1 MNLLVSVRAGLTSD
15 SAQMANI
22 LRQARVLAHEYR
34 SPELREWVG
43 FELNGYTDES
53 KVPSYRQFIL
63 PVLGNFHGPFRRRM
77 SGVTISA
84 IGLPEPAK
92 GMAET
97 LTIVDGVAALED
109 MLASGESEF
118 NRTLMPEITSLLRET
133 MQVTGGMVLFEAYQE
148 LPRYLITGILDNVK
162 NRLLEFVLDLQARNV
177 TPEGVN
183 SGDVEPDVVRN
194 AVSIN
199 IYGNNNTVAGGE
211 NIRLEVNPIR
221 AGDLSSLVEH
231 LRAHDIGDEDL
242 RELRD
247 AVASEPQ
254 TSGGQ
259 FGPKVNSW
267 IGQMTTKALS
277 GVGVQGLNK
286 PLPSSYRLFRDTT
299 APDWR

>member
-1 MNLLVSVRAGLTSD
+1 MNLLDTVRAALISD
-15 SAQMANI
+15 SAQAANI

-43 FELNGYTDES
+43 FELDGYTDES
-53 KVPSYRQFIL
+53 KVPSYRQFTL
-63 PVLGNFHGPFRRRM
+63 PLLGTFHGPFQRRM
-77 SGVTISA
+77 SGVTITA
-84 IGLPEPAK
+84 MGLPEPAK
-92 GMAET
+92 EMAET
-97 LTIVDGVAALED
+97 LTIFDGVAALED
-109 MLASGESEF
+109 MLASGETRFHS
-118 NRTLMPEITSLLRET
+118 TLMPEITLLLRET
-133 MQVTGGMVLFEAYQE
+133 TKMTGRMVLFEAYHE

-183 SGDVEPDVVRN
+183 SGDVEPEVVRN

-231 LRAHDIGDEDL
+231 LRAHDVGDEDL

-277 GVGVQGLNK
+277 GVWHAGVAQ
-286 PLPSSYRLFRDTT
+286 
-299 APDWR
+299 APALIVQAI

>member
-1 MNLLVSVRAGLTSD
+1 MNLIETIRAGLTSD
-15 SAQMANI
+15 SAQTANI

-34 SPELREWVG
+34 SPELREWVV
-43 FELNGYTDES
+43 FELDGYTDAS

-63 PVLGNFHGPFRRRM
+63 PLLGTFHGPLQRRM
-77 SGVTISA
+77 SGVTITA
-84 IGLPEPAK
+84 MGLPEPAK
-92 GMAET
+92 EMAET
-97 LTIVDGVAALED
+97 LTIFDGVAALED
-109 MLASGESEF
+109 MLASGETRF
-118 NRTLMPEITSLLRET
+118 HRTLMPEITLLLRET
-133 MQVTGGMVLFEAYQE
+133 TKMTGRMVLFEAYQE

-199 IYGNNNTVAGGE
+199 IYGNNNTVAAGE
-211 NIRLEVNPIR
+211 NIGLEVNPIR

-231 LRAHDIGDEDL
+231 LRAHDVGDEDL
-242 RELRD
+242 RELRN
-247 AVASEPQ
+247 AIESEPQ
-254 TSGGQ
+254 TSVGQ

-277 GVGVQGLNK
+277 GVWRAGVEQ
-286 PLPSSYRLFRDTT
+286 
-299 APDWR
+299 APALIVQAIQRYYGS